1 MLRLSIASMAAASAI
16 AFTQIASAAD
26 LPPPAPV
33 YAPPPPPVISWT
45 GWYGGVNAGYN
56 WGDSAVS
63 STAVGTGGTSLPVT
77 IGLATFGTYNLDP
90 NRNGFIGGGQVGFN
104 WQFNNWVT
112 GIEVDLQGLANNGK
126 ANQPSVAQVPL
137 FPEQFVG
144 IQSAQAQVSWLGT
157 LRGRIGA
164 LINPSSLIYVT
175 GGLAYGGVKAGG
187 AVAAQEN
194 DTIGAAF
201 AYLPSVG
208 GAINSQI
215 RAGWTLGGGW
225 EWMFAPRWSV
235 KAEYLYYDLGR
246 VTFSMSPLVHSFLGM
261 PGIVGAP
268 VASTRFNG
276 NIVRAGLNYHFNWG
290 MPAPIVAKY

>member
-1 MLRLSIASMAAASAI
+1 MPGIA
-16 AFTQIASAAD
+16 T
-26 LPPPAPV
+26 
-33 YAPPPPPVISWT
+33 
-45 GWYGGVNAGYN
+45 
-56 WGDSAVS
+56 
-63 STAVGTGGTSLPVT
+63 
-77 IGLATFGTYNLDP
+77 GLALFGTYNLDP

-112 GIEVDLQGLANNGK
+112 GIEADIQGLANNGK
-126 ANQPSVAQVPL
+126 ANRPFVGPVPG
-137 FPEQFVG
+137 FPAEQYVG
-144 IQSAQAQVSWLGT
+144 IQSAQAEVNWLGT
-157 LRGRIGA
+157 LRGRFGG

-225 EWMFAPRWSV
+225 EWMFAPHWSV
-235 KAEYLYYDLGR
+235 KAEYLYYDLGTVSTNYSVSTLCTPAFLR
-246 VTFSMSPLVHSFLGM
+246 ISQRCRSMDRQRCTPQ
-261 PGIVGAP
+261 
-268 VASTRFNG
+268 
-276 NIVRAGLNYHFNWG
+276 
-290 MPAPIVAKY
+290 